1 MARPVNIRMVKINTP
16 ERFAQAQDDL
26 GCNNTE
32 MGEALRLSK
41 DGRETVRRYRDG
53 SNTRGIP
60 GAVQIAMEAFISGF
74 RPRGVKFPCDARK
87 G

>member
-1 MARPVNIRMVKINTP
+1 MRFRKINTP
-16 ERFAQAQDDL
+16 ERFAAAQDSFGL
-26 GCNNTE
+26 NNTDMAAE
-32 MGEALRLSK
+32 LRLSK

-60 GAVQIAMEAFISGF
+60 GPVQLAMEAFMSGW
-74 RPRGVKFPCDARK
+74 RPSGVRFPCDERK